1 MNPIIHTVLALA
13 TIFIAWRFGRW
24 QSTKE
29 ALEQYTATLE
39 HEGYIH
45 IQEMRDGSF
54 EFVKHWKHQASEAKD
69 NA

>member
-1 MNPIIHTVLALA
+1 MDPILHTIVALV
-13 TIFIAWRFGRW
+13 TIFVAWRVGKF
-24 QSTKE
+24 QTTKE
-29 ALEQYTATLE
+29 ALEEYTATLE

-54 EFVKHWKHQASEAKD
+54 EFVKHWKHQSSEAKD